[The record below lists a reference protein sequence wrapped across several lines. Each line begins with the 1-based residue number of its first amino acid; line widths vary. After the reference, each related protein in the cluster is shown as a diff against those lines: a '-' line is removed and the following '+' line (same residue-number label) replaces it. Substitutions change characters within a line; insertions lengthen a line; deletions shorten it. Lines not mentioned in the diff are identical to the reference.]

1 MGKLIALL
9 YGLVAY
15 VAFFVAIL
23 YVIGFVTGL
32 FVPKTIDLGPA
43 GAPAKRSLS
52 MCCSIALFAIQHSVM
67 ARPQFKTWWT

>member
-23 YVIGFVTGL
+23 YAIG
-32 FVPKTIDLGPA
+32 
-43 GAPAKRSLS
+43 SLS
-52 MCCSIALFAIQHSVM
+52 PDSSCRRRSI
-67 ARPQFKTWWT
+67 

>member
-23 YVIGFVTGL
+23 YAIGFVTGL
-32 FVPKTIDLGPA
+32 FVPKTIEFRTCRCRRR
-43 GAPAKRSLS
+43 KRSLS
-52 MCCSIALFAIQHSVM
+52 MCC
-67 ARPQFKTWWT
+67 